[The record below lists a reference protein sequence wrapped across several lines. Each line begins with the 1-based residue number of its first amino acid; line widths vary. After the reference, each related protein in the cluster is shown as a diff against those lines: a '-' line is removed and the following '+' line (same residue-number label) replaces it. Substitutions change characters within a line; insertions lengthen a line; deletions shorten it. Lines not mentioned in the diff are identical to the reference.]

1 MSEAPARAG
10 GERGPR
16 RGAGPRDKRSPH
28 SGADSVEK
36 DTRTPREAAW
46 ERLATEAFDLVIVGG
61 GVIGAGAARDAAL
74 RGLRVAV
81 IEAND
86 IASGTSSRSSKLVH
100 GGLRYLEQ
108 GDLSLVFESVSER
121 RVMMQIAPHLVRP
134 LGFLFPIYTSAPVGL
149 TTLRL
154 GLIVYEGLAL
164 FRSPR
169 SHKTLSKAQIAKE
182 IPGLR
187 TDDLRGGPLYYDCMT
202 DDARITLETLLD
214 ARDAGAVVLTY
225 GRVDKLL
232 HTAGKIAA
240 VRVVDVLGEGR
251 TVEVKAGAVI
261 NATGPWSDRVR
272 AVGGR
277 ESHQL
282 RTTKGVH
289 IVLPAT
295 RVALTHTVVCFH
307 PKDQRLLFVI
317 PWGDQVYCG
326 TTDTDYEGDPA
337 EVAADGAD
345 VRYLLDAVNA
355 YFPDVNLGPDD
366 VTATWAGLRPLIRA
380 EGVAPSQVSREH
392 VITTDEDGLVSIAG
406 GKLTTYRRMGAEVV
420 DEALEVLKRQG
431 HAVPKLKSAR
441 TDKRPLPGA
450 VGWPAR
456 DDGAAVAARI
466 AEAAGG
472 VLSPETCRYLAD
484 RYGTLG
490 VKLAEEAAAD
500 QRLCA
505 PLVPGRP
512 EILGQV
518 DWAVRNELAV
528 TVTDVLER
536 RTQLFFR
543 DADQGLGAIDAV
555 AARMGEL
562 LGWSETERARSAGEY
577 RAVVA
582 RSREWKSD
590 ARLG

>member
-1 MSEAPARAG
+1 MGRN
-10 GERGPR
+10 
-16 RGAGPRDKRSPH
+16 
-28 SGADSVEK
+28 VQT
-36 DTRTPREAAW
+36 DTLSPREAAW
-46 ERLATEAFDLVIVGG
+46 ARLESEAFDLVIVGG

-81 IEAND
+81 VEADD

-169 SHKTLSKAQIAKE
+169 KHRTLTTAQIARE
-182 IPGLR
+182 IPGLK
-187 TDDLRGGPLYYDCMT
+187 TEELRGGPLYYDCMT

-232 HTAGKIAA
+232 HEDGKIAG
-240 VRVVDVLGEGR
+240 VRVRDVLGDR

-272 AVGGR
+272 SAGGR
-277 ESHQL
+277 PSNQL

-289 IVLPAT
+289 IVVPAE
-295 RVALTHTVVCFH
+295 RVPLTHTIVCFH
-307 PKDQRLLFVI
+307 PKDQRLMFVI

-337 EVAADGAD
+337 DVAADRAD
-345 VRYLLDAVNA
+345 IDYLLAAMND
-355 YFPDVNLGPDD
+355 YFPAANIVPDD
-366 VTATWAGLRPLIRA
+366 ITATWAGLRPLIRT

-392 VITTDEDGLVSIAG
+392 VITTDDDGLVSIAG
-406 GKLTTYRRMGAEVV
+406 GKLTTHRRMGAEVV
-420 DEALEVLKRQG
+420 DEAVRILEKHGRTHAPLK
-431 HAVPKLKSAR
+431 PAR

-450 VGWPAR
+450 VDWPAK
-456 DDGAAVAARI
+456 DDGTAVAAKI

-472 VLSPETCRYLAD
+472 VLPEATCRYLAD
-484 RYGTLG
+484 RYGTAG
-490 VKLAEEAAAD
+490 IALAKAAAAD
-500 QRLCA
+500 QRLLA

-518 DWAVRNELAV
+518 DWAVQNELAV

-543 DADQGLGAIDAV
+543 DRDQGLGAIDVV
-555 AARMGEL
+555 AERMAEL
-562 LGWSETERARSAGEY
+562 LGWSDEERARMSDGY

-582 RSREWKSD
+582 RSRRWKHES
-590 ARLG
+590 GTP